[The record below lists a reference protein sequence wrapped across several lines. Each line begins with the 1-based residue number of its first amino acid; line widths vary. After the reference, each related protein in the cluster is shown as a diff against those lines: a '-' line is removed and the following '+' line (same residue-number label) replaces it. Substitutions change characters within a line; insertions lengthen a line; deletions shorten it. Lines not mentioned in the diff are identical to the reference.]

1 MNKGKLLLNFIF
13 QITILVSGFSKDEPT
28 YKASLISPELLKNA
42 KAVVRKNSVSIEV
55 DGDKASEN
63 HTFVITILN
72 KNGND
77 LSKFQELYD
86 VFIRI
91 NSINIRV
98 FDSEGKKVKTYF
110 GSDIKDYSAIN
121 GFSLYEDNR
130 VKYFDPEYKNYPY
143 TIEFTF
149 SKKLKS
155 TIFLP
160 IWQAYPDYNCS
171 VEKSSLIVSLKNN
184 TKIRYL
190 ERNVPQLC
198 QVEENKTFETTLLQQ
213 INTERRSQGLPL
225 LSPDSKLFEA
235 AEKHSFDM
243 GCNHF
248 FSHVNPEGQLIYD
261 RIKAQ
266 GYIYSTVAEVI
277 FAGSG
282 NMNAPQEALKAW
294 LNNAGYKAHL
304 LDPAFTQVGIGAVHS
319 QGSPYEGYFTVVFAS
334 PAH

>member
-1 MNKGKLLLNFIF
+1 MRWIRAVL
-13 QITILVSGFSKDEPT
+13 ITISFAMLFGAGIYIFCNSILPG
-28 YKASLISPELLKNA
+28 LNQNA
-42 KAVVRKNSVSIEV
+42 KDA
-55 DGDKASEN
+55 A
-63 HTFVITILN
+63 
-72 KNGND
+72 
-77 LSKFQELYD
+77 
-86 VFIRI
+86 
-91 NSINIRV
+91 
-98 FDSEGKKVKTYF
+98 
-110 GSDIKDYSAIN
+110 
-121 GFSLYEDNR
+121 
-130 VKYFDPEYKNYPY
+130 
-143 TIEFTF
+143 
-149 SKKLKS
+149 
-155 TIFLP
+155 
-160 IWQAYPDYNCS
+160 
-171 VEKSSLIVSLKNN
+171 LIPPL
-184 TKIRYL
+184 TG
-190 ERNVPQLC
+190 C

-266 GYIYSTVAEVI
+266 GYIYSSVAEVI